1 MAATQT
7 LTNPA
12 PANRILPS
20 EQREMDD
27 LIRFAEQRLA
37 AVKMVVGL
45 AGEAE
50 TFEEWASLMRSAKLL
65 AR

>member
-1 MAATQT
+1 MSTQT
-7 LTNPA
+7 LTKPA

-37 AVKMVVGL
+37 AVRMVVGL

-50 TFEEWASLMRSAKLL
+50 SFETWASLMQTARLL
-65 AR
+65 LR